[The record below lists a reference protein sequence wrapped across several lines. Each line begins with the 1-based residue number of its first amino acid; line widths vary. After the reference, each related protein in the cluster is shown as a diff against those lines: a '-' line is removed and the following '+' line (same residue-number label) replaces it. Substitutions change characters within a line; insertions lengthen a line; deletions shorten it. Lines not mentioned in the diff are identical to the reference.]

1 MSTITIDQQMETIKP
16 RLSRTYLILLFLLC
30 FVSSVFGGSVSTLMS
45 VYLPVV
51 VKDLQ
56 GALKPAE
63 INYLS
68 GYINALFIFG
78 WAIGGFSWGLISDK
92 VGRKKALL
100 YSIACYGVFAYL
112 TGLMPHWPGVMLC
125 RFMSGFGVGG
135 ELVVGFTLISEV
147 WPNRSKAVV
156 TGILSIAFPIGIFS
170 AGAVNYIV
178 SSWREGFYIGVIPIL
193 LAVAGI
199 FIVRESEK
207 WLEHKSNKSAAAN
220 SLFSPVNRKELIVGS
235 LMFGTMLIGLWAI
248 FSWMPTW
255 IQSLIATDAPKQR
268 GLSMMFLGMGG
279 LAGGFFSGVLVNMI
293 GLRKSMLLCFAVCVV
308 MSFVLFK
315 TNVTFSPI
323 IYAEIAVIA
332 LFFGASQGVLSAYIP
347 QLFHTGIRA
356 TATGFCFNVGR
367 LFTGTA
373 VLFIGVLVSTLGGYG
388 NAIFLFSLVFVLGF
402 IVVLF
407 VKDKKETVLT
417 ASEVNLFSD
426 NIKN

>member
-1 MSTITIDQQMETIKP
+1 MSTITVDNQMVSIKKT
-16 RLSRTYLILLFLLC
+16 SATYLTLLFILC
-30 FVSSVFGGSVSTLMS
+30 FVSSVFGGAVSTLMS

-51 VKDLQ
+51 VKELQ
-56 GALKPAE
+56 GDIAPDQV
-63 INYLS
+63 NYIS

-92 VGRKKALL
+92 IGRKKALV
-100 YSIACYGVFAYL
+100 YSIGCYGIFTVL
-112 TGLMPHWPGVMLC
+112 TGVMPQWPGIMLC

-135 ELVVGFTLISEV
+135 ELVVAFTLISEV
-147 WPNRSKAVV
+147 WPKKSKAVV
-156 TGILSIAFPIGIFS
+156 TGILSIAFPVGIFS
-170 AGAVNYIV
+170 AGAINYVV
-178 SSWREGFYIGVIPIL
+178 STWREGFYIGVVPIL
-193 LAVAGI
+193 MALAGL
-199 FIVRESEK
+199 FIVRESGK
-207 WLEHKSNKSAAAN
+207 WLGHKYQSSPAAPN
-220 SLFSPVNRKELIVGS
+220 SLFAPANRKDVIIGS

-268 GLSMMFLGMGG
+268 GLSMMCLGMGG
-279 LAGGFFSGVLVNMI
+279 LTGGFFSGWLVNLA

-315 TNVTFSPI
+315 TNATFSPV
-323 IYAEIAVIA
+323 IYAEIAVMA

-356 TATGFCFNVGR
+356 TATGFCFNIGR
-367 LFTGTA
+367 LFTATA
-373 VLFIGVLVSTLGGYG
+373 VLFIGVLVTALGGYG

-407 VKDKKETVLT
+407 MKDKEEGTD
-417 ASEVNLFSD
+417 ASEVNILSD
-426 NIKN
+426 NV